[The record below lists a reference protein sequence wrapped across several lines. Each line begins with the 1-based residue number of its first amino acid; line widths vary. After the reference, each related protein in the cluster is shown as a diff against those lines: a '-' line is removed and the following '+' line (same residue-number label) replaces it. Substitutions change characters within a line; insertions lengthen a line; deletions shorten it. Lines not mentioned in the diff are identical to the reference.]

1 MHVLIVETGKHK
13 GKRLKL
19 PDGETV
25 VGRDPDAQVRIA
37 SNEVSRRH
45 CLLIAEGERLKV
57 RDLGSSNGTFVNG
70 TPIQEDYEL
79 QPGDLLVIGPM
90 GFRFP
95 GPAAAET
102 TTPPLAASPRKAP
115 REKEKEKLSDDEIAL
130 WLADG
135 SSDQISSGDTAVL
148 PVAEGAARPAAQEPI
163 VPAKKKVF
171 RTVAEEAADIIRRHR
186 EALAAKNKEE
196 RRP

>member
-25 VGRDPDAQVRIA
+25 IGRDPDAQLRIA

-70 TPIQEDYEL
+70 TPIEEEYEL

-95 GPAAAET
+95 GPASAEAA
-102 TTPPLAASPRKAP
+102 TPPLAASPRKSP
-115 REKEKEKLSDDEIAL
+115 REKEQEKLSDDEIAL

-135 SSDQISSGDTAVL
+135 SSDQLSSGDTAVL
-148 PVAEGAARPAAQEPI
+148 PVAGGAAHPAAQEPI
-163 VPAKKKVF
+163 VPPKKKVF
-171 RTVAEEAADIIRRHR
+171 RSVAEEAADIIRRHR

-196 RRP
+196 RGK

>member
-19 PDGETV
+19 PEGETV
-25 VGRDPDAQVRIA
+25 VGRDPEAQVRIA

-45 CLLIAEGERLKV
+45 CLLIAEGERLRV

-70 TPIQEDYEL
+70 VPIQSDYEL

-95 GPAAAET
+95 GPTSAEAV
-102 TTPPLAASPRKAP
+102 PPATAVPRKAAAG
-115 REKEKEKLSDDEIAL
+115 KEKDNLSDDEIAL

-135 SSDQISSGDTAVL
+135 SSEQISSGDTAVL

-163 VPAKKKVF
+163 VPPKKKVF
-171 RTVAEEAADIIRRHR
+171 RTVAEEAADIIRRHK
-186 EALAAKNKEE
+186 EALAAKNKED
-196 RRP
+196 RGK